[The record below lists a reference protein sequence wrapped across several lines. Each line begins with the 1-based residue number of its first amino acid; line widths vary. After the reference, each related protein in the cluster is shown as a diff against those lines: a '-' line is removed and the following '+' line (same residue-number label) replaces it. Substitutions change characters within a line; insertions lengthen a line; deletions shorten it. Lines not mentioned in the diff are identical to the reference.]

1 MTKQFNLGCFHES
14 SPTQSYL
21 DTKTSKSFKS
31 KNFNNH
37 NNNTSALSSN
47 DSHKNSIIQKSKNVL
62 ARKKLDSNI
71 YNNNNNKNKTNLKKK
86 RLYASSDNLNW
97 LGRGGA
103 GSTGENRL
111 TVPGSLS
118 NSNSAKSLSLTTN
131 NFIFNNQLTRHFA
144 SFNTQSNTSNSS
156 LPSASFHSL
165 ISSKLNEMVG
175 SNSKKVND
183 GKDLL
188 NFSLKAENSNTSIE
202 TKEPVQVYSA
212 LLNNQKNDDAV
223 KSSLEKHS
231 ESNINN
237 SLSTG
242 SNDIGQAEL
251 TSNEINSLFSCSDK
265 EHEAV
270 VKLKNLNIDSDPRL
284 SDLMHSSSVTC
295 STSSLA
301 TSYTSNLFDTSLIIT
316 SNILKT
322 SSSESLFG
330 RNKPFDC
337 YLSNSSLSSSS
348 SSVTNIS
355 NCSHLTL
362 TESKKVYSENRNT
375 FLNQIE
381 SSFYYDK
388 RNSSIPNLVK
398 GCSKNSKKIVPLEKQ
413 ENNWKVKEKTIV
425 RPPSQTRPSS
435 TQLISPRLNEQM
447 NSYNQILENIKN
459 INKKIIENN
468 QEIMSIENFTNTA
481 YFSTSSSSASSSFG
495 SFQASP
501 TSTESTSSFSS
512 ISEFSTHNTELN
524 KAINTSS
531 LVRKETRSVALCY
544 YHHLFNEK
552 QKISKHLS
560 IKKNTQPLYKLTYND
575 MNVKCEKSFHE
586 LTKRKP
592 IQDFNF
598 EIYKSKNETWM
609 DLSDNKQNT
618 NKIFRQETTR
628 KLQLQAPAN
637 FKRHSI
643 YYLNL
648 RT

>member
-1 MTKQFNLGCFHES
+1 
-14 SPTQSYL
+14 
-21 DTKTSKSFKS
+21 
-31 KNFNNH
+31 
-37 NNNTSALSSN
+37 
-47 DSHKNSIIQKSKNVL
+47 
-62 ARKKLDSNI
+62 
-71 YNNNNNKNKTNLKKK
+71 
-86 RLYASSDNLNW
+86 
-97 LGRGGA
+97 
-103 GSTGENRL
+103 
-111 TVPGSLS
+111 
-118 NSNSAKSLSLTTN
+118 
-131 NFIFNNQLTRHFA
+131 
-144 SFNTQSNTSNSS
+144 
-156 LPSASFHSL
+156 
-165 ISSKLNEMVG
+165 MVG
-175 SNSKKVND
+175 STFKKVND

-188 NFSLKAENSNTSIE
+188 NFSLKTENSNTSIE

-270 VKLKNLNIDSDPRL
+270 EKLKNLNIDSDPRL
-284 SDLMHSSSVTC
+284 SDLLHSSSVTC

-362 TESKKVYSENRNT
+362 TEPKKVYGENRNS

-388 RNSSIPNLVK
+388 RNSSIPSLVR

-425 RPPSQTRPSS
+425 RPPSQTRPPS
-435 TQLISPRLNEQM
+435 TQLMSPRLNEQM

-512 ISEFSTHNTELN
+512 LSEFSTQNTELN

-531 LVRKETRSVALCY
+531 LVRKETKSVALCY

-575 MNVKCEKSFHE
+575 MNVKCEKRFLE

-609 DLSDNKQNT
+609 DLSDNRQNT
-618 NKIFRQETTR
+618 NEIFRQETTR

-643 YYLNL
+643 YYFIL
-648 RT
+648 RTRMNFNFLI